1 MTKSSGS
8 PIKHDVQRRL
18 RYVRPPMSQKSL
30 KQSLG
35 LRDALAV
42 VIGSVI
48 GTGIFLKAAVMTQ
61 DLHSGFWVIMA
72 WLAAGLL
79 SLLGAMTFAELGTL
93 FPQAGGGYVYAREAF
108 GRLPAF
114 LYGWVSLCIIGPG
127 SVAAYGVAAATFLNG
142 VLPLGPLTALTPI
155 LFILVF
161 TFLNCLAISFGGAVQ
176 SFLTALKIILILGL
190 GLSIFI
196 FTPAT
201 AATGFAN
208 FFDGS
213 LRLESFGAAVLAALW
228 AFDGWDGI
236 TRVASE
242 VKSPQKNIPRALILG
257 LLAVFGIY
265 LLANL
270 AYFWALPASEVASSN
285 STAFPNALPIATKAT
300 FSFLGERGVQIISTI
315 FVISALGAMN
325 GSIMTNARVPFAM
338 ARDGLLFSSLGFIS
352 SKTHVPLIAIL
363 VQGAL
368 AIALAI
374 SGTFDQ
380 LTDYVVFSAWIFYGL
395 SGISLFV
402 FRKKHPDKVRAYHV
416 PGYPFIPAAFVGL
429 TVLLLTN
436 TLLSSPVE
444 SAIGLGFMV
453 SGIPIYYWMCKKY
466 D

>member
-1 MTKSSGS
+1 MNFTR
-8 PIKHDVQRRL
+8 DAQETM
-18 RYVRPPMSQKSL
+18 RYVLASMTEQQL
-30 KQSLG
+30 KPSLG

-61 DLHSGFWVIMA
+61 DLQSGFWVMLA
-72 WLAAGLL
+72 WFAAGLL

-93 FPQAGGGYVYAREAF
+93 FPQAGGGYVYVREAF

-114 LYGWVSLCIIGPG
+114 LYGWVSLWIIGPG

-142 VLPLGPLTALTPI
+142 VLPLGPLNALTPV
-155 LFILVF
+155 LFILLF

-176 SFLTALKIILILGL
+176 SFLTGLKIILILGL

-196 FTPAT
+196 FTPAQQ
-201 AATGFAN
+201 ATGFTD
-208 FFDGS
+208 FFNGS
-213 LRLESFGAAVLAALW
+213 LKLSSFGGAVLAALW

-242 VKSPQKNIPRALILG
+242 IKNPQKIIPKALILG

-270 AYFWALPASEVASSN
+270 AYFWALPASEVANANSS
-285 STAFPNALPIATKAT
+285 AFPNAFPIATKAT
-300 FSFLGERGVQIISTI
+300 FSFLGERGVQIISSI

-352 SKTHVPLIAIL
+352 SKTRVPLIAIL
-363 VQGAL
+363 VQGAIAL
-368 AIALAI
+368 ALAI

-380 LTDYVVFSAWIFYGL
+380 LTDYVVFSAWIFYGI
-395 SGISLFV
+395 SGLSLFV
-402 FRKKHPDKVRAYHV
+402 FRAKLPNSPRSYNV
-416 PGYPFIPAAFVGL
+416 PGYPFIPAAFILL

-436 TLLSSPVE
+436 TLVRSPME
-444 SAIGLGFMV
+444 SLIGLGFMV
-453 SGIPIYYWMCKKY
+453 SGIPFYFWICKKY